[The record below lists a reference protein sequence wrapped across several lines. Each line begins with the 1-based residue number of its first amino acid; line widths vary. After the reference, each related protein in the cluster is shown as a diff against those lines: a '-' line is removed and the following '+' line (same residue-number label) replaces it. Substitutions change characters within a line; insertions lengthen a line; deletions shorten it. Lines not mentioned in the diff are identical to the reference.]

1 MNKSIIACAVYV
13 ICAIYAFTSFYSSTY
28 TCIISNSYTHVY
40 MRFFFINNVDTF
52 ICIVETF
59 SNNILTYQ
67 HIYINIHLR
76 NSQDNSLH
84 SHYIRNKEILLA
96 NTSMPFILL
105 IFYAFTVFLSE
116 YFIYL
121 SLTRLEFLPFLISS
135 ASVLHSTPDFL
146 KQHILQGKA
155 LDW

>member
-1 MNKSIIACAVYV
+1 MCSICYMCDLCFYLI
-13 ICAIYAFTSFYSSTY
+13 YSSTY
-28 TCIISNSYTHVY
+28 TNIISNPYTHVY

-59 SNNILTYQ
+59 SNNFLTDQ
-67 HIYINIHLR
+67 HIYINIYLR

-84 SHYIRNKEILLA
+84 SHYIRNKKPLLA

-121 SLTRLEFLPFLISS
+121 SLITYYLPGWNSCLS
-135 ASVLHSTPDFL
+135 
-146 KQHILQGKA
+146 
-155 LDW
+155 